1 MYIIK
6 GLIRSTILYLGLVSA
21 IREHS
26 FQLLFLYLLILAA
39 NAVFCKLSK
48 DHLSVGDSLFYAIT
62 HDILTPILGIRSLV
76 ELLLRKYLNSPNEHH
91 AEVFLAQG
99 IVEAIWGTML
109 TVYLAVIVFQML

>member
-39 NAVFCKLSK
+39 NAVFCKLSRIIYQ
-48 DHLSVGDSLFYAIT
+48 S
-62 HDILTPILGIRSLV
+62 
-76 ELLLRKYLNSPNEHH
+76 
-91 AEVFLAQG
+91 
-99 IVEAIWGTML
+99 
-109 TVYLAVIVFQML
+109 VIVFFMQLRTTF